1 MVLTIPKEF
10 SMRYLLAFV
19 FSFAGVIHQEATRI
33 TQAADPKSFE
43 LPLWESGAPGA
54 LGTEAKDIPMAMV
67 RLPASNEPIG
77 ALVICPGGGYGTL
90 AMDHEGHQIA
100 AWANEMGLAAIIC
113 DYRHRGKG
121 YGHPAPSDDAN
132 HAIRLTR
139 AKSEEWNIDPSRVG
153 IIGFSAGGH
162 LASTILTQ
170 ANDAKS
176 DTVSSNTADSISD
189 QSSRPDFGILCY
201 PVIMFGTSETH
212 KGSEK
217 NLLGASPDPELVKS
231 FANHLRVTSSTPPT
245 FLMHTQEDKVVLV
258 GNSLA
263 FYGAMVQNKVP
274 GELHVY
280 EYGRHGIG
288 LGRNIPDASDWPEAC
303 KRWLRTRKIIQ

>member
-1 MVLTIPKEF
+1 
-10 SMRYLLAFV
+10 MRYVLAFV
-19 FSFAGVIHQEATRI
+19 FVIIGVTRVDVI
-33 TQAADPKSFE
+33 QRTEAADPKAFD

-54 LGTEAKDIPMAMV
+54 LGSEPKDVPMALV
-67 RLPASNEPIG
+67 RLPASDAPTG

-90 AMDHEGHQIA
+90 AIDHEGHQIA

-132 HAIRLTR
+132 RAIRLTR
-139 AKSEEWNIDPSRVG
+139 AKAKQWNIDPNRVG

-162 LASTILTQ
+162 LVSTILTQ
-170 ANDAKS
+170 GEVATS
-176 DTVSSNTADSISD
+176 DLEKTKADDSSAVKAENADPISK

-217 NLLGASPDPELVKS
+217 NLLGPSPDPKLVES
-231 FANHLRVTSSTPPT
+231 FANHLRVTPNTPPT
-245 FLMHTQEDKVVLV
+245 FVMHTSEDRVVPV
-258 GNSLA
+258 ANAIA
-263 FYGAMVQNKVP
+263 FYGAMMQNKVP
-274 GELHVY
+274 GELHIY

-288 LGRNIPDASDWPEAC
+288 LGHNIPGAFDWPEAC
-303 KRWLRTRKIIQ
+303 KRWLRSRKIIQ

>member
-1 MVLTIPKEF
+1 
-10 SMRYLLAFV
+10 MRYVLALVLV
-19 FSFAGVIHQEATRI
+19 FFNIIHQQTTRI
-33 TQAADPKSFE
+33 VHAVEPRQID

-54 LGTEAKDIPMAMV
+54 LGTEPKDIPMALV
-67 RLPASNEPIG
+67 RLPASETPTG
-77 ALVICPGGGYGTL
+77 ALVICPGGGYGNL
-90 AMDHEGHQIA
+90 AIDHEGHQIA

-132 HAIRLTR
+132 RAIRLTR
-139 AKSEEWNIDPSRVG
+139 AKAKEWNIDPNRVG

-162 LASTILTQ
+162 LVSTILTQ
-170 ANDAKS
+170 GEVATS
-176 DTVSSNTADSISD
+176 DTEKNKADDSSGGKAENADSISQ

-217 NLLGASPDPELVKS
+217 NLLGPSPDPKLVES
-231 FANHLRVTSSTPPT
+231 FANHLRVTPSTPPT
-245 FLMHTQEDKVVLV
+245 FVMHTAEDKAVPVA
-258 GNSLA
+258 NAIA
-263 FYGAMVQNKVP
+263 FYSAMTQHKVP
-274 GELHVY
+274 GELHIY

-288 LGRNIPDASDWPEAC
+288 LGHNIPGAFDWPEAC
-303 KRWLRTRKIIQ
+303 KRWLRTRQIIQ

>member
-1 MVLTIPKEF
+1 
-10 SMRYLLAFV
+10 MRYFLTFV
-19 FSFAGVIHQEATRI
+19 FIFTDVIHHEATRI
-33 TQAADPKSFE
+33 AQAAEPRKFE
-43 LPLWESGAPGA
+43 LPLWEPGAPGA
-54 LGTEAKDIPMAMV
+54 LGTEPKDIPMAMV
-67 RLPASNEPIG
+67 RLPASNEPTG
-77 ALVICPGGGYGTL
+77 AIVICPGGGYGTL

-132 HAIRLTR
+132 RAIRLTR
-139 AKSEEWNIDPSRVG
+139 AKSNEWNIDPSRVG

-176 DTVSSNTADSISD
+176 DTVSSNTTD
-189 QSSRPDFGILCY
+189 QVANQSTRPDFGILCY

-274 GELHVY
+274 GELHIF

>member
-1 MVLTIPKEF
+1 
-10 SMRYLLAFV
+10 MRCVLAFV
-19 FSFAGVIHQEATRI
+19 FVIFGV
-33 TQAADPKSFE
+33 TQVDFIPSTAAADKKAFE

-54 LGTEAKDIPMAMV
+54 LGNDIKDVPIAYV
-67 RLPASNEPIG
+67 RLPASEAPTG

-132 HAIRLTR
+132 RAIRLTR
-139 AKSEEWNIDPSRVG
+139 AKAKEWNIDPNRVG

-162 LASTILTQ
+162 LVSTILTQ
-170 ANDAKS
+170 PEVPSS
-176 DTVSSNTADSISD
+176 DTGKNTADNSLAAKVESADPITQ

-217 NLLGASPDPELVKS
+217 NLLGPSPDPKLVES
-231 FANHLRVTSSTPPT
+231 LSNHLRVTSSMPPT
-245 FLMHTQEDKVVLV
+245 FLMHTSEDKVVPV
-258 GNSLA
+258 GNAIA
-263 FYGAMVQNKVP
+263 FYSAMMQNKVP
-274 GELHVY
+274 GELHIY

-288 LGRNIPDASDWPEAC
+288 LGRDIPGAFDWPEAC
-303 KRWLRTRKIIQ
+303 ERWLRTRKIIQ